1 MGEREIRGSPGYT
14 SLHHMPLQ
22 ESGGFLGLERA
33 HGGRLNHGVSCCCSC
48 RHLGSH
54 MWISNTQQAVP
65 SKAYSRRG
73 LSSPPVMLF
82 CRLCCFLLLC
92 LWDSLMNSP
101 VHHQL
106 HFLWER
112 RFILYSTTCS
122 DNKIHCGDR
131 MRQYLSWEL
140 WQLVQHTIQQDLFP
154 FTGKFENSGD
164 YFAEQ
169 ML

>member
-1 MGEREIRGSPGYT
+1 
-14 SLHHMPLQ
+14 MPLQ
-22 ESGGFLGLERA
+22 ESGSLLGLERA
-33 HGGRLNHGVSCCCSC
+33 SGGRLNHGVSSCCSC

-54 MWISNTQQAVP
+54 VWISNAQQAVP
-65 SKAYSRRG
+65 SKAYSRKG
-73 LSSPPVMLF
+73 LPSPPVMLF
-82 CRLCCFLLLC
+82 CRLCCFLILC
-92 LWDSLMNSP
+92 LWDSLMKNSP

-112 RFILYSTTCS
+112 GLILYSITCS
-122 DNKIHCGDR
+122 DSRIQCGDR

-140 WQLVQHTIQQDLFP
+140 WQLVQHSIQQDLFP
-154 FTGKFENSGD
+154 FTGKFENSDD